1 MNKSSSY
8 DDKYIEIEYAVF
20 ATVHHAFFTKQE
32 HDLHGDVSKIVDN
45 LLKSLKNN
53 QSSTAYLLSVKIQD
67 KYVYIS
73 NAKKR
78 QLELWRRSQNQLV

>member
-1 MNKSSSY
+1 MTNK
-8 DDKYIEIEYAVF
+8 DETQPHIDIEYAVF
-20 ATVHHAFFTKQE
+20 ATVHHAHFTKQE

-45 LLKSLKNN
+45 LLKSIKKN

-73 NAKKR
+73 SVKKR
-78 QLELWRRSQNQLV
+78 QLDLWRRNRNQLA